1 MCTLKL
7 IRTKVF
13 RVTQAEMAEIAGVTQ
28 ATVSRWENG
37 VSPSLDDIRAIRK
50 AALERELPWED
61 GLVFEEAAE

>member
-13 RVTQAEMAEIAGVTQ
+13 KVTQAEMAEIAGVTQ

-37 VSPSLDDIRAIRK
+37 VSPSLEDVRAIRR
-50 AALERELPWED
+50 AAMDRALPWD
-61 GLVFEEAAE
+61 DALIFGEAAE